1 MDWIPNATNMVELL
15 YNFCHQHQV
24 GLCIKVLD
32 SIPQENA
39 VPDVYKEE
47 AERHLVKAT
56 NLNPRLLDAWNCLDG
71 CIAKKGDY
79 HGAKN
84 CFEFVLRMAPNSSVI
99 LRQLAQ
105 LELQFAP
112 GEFRPLLKLLT
123 LKF

>member
-1 MDWIPNATNMVELL
+1 MRLIWWNCSTIFATS
-15 YNFCHQHQV
+15 
-24 GLCIKVLD
+24 IKSVCASKS
-32 SIPQENA
+32 SIQFL
-39 VPDVYKEE
+39 K
-47 AERHLVKAT
+47 T